1 MGDNKKSIT
10 KILNKVCKKYF
21 SEVEVKHVECVETFR
36 FAENGIWEKNGF
48 TIFLGVKL
56 NGGDRYY
63 MESTLESIIGYEI
76 VISQI

>member
-36 FAENGIWEKNGF
+36 FAENGIWEENGF
-48 TIFLGVKL
+48 TIFMGVRL
-56 NGGDRYY
+56 NGGNRDY
-63 MESTLESIIGYEI
+63 MESTLESILGYEVVVTI
-76 VISQI
+76 I